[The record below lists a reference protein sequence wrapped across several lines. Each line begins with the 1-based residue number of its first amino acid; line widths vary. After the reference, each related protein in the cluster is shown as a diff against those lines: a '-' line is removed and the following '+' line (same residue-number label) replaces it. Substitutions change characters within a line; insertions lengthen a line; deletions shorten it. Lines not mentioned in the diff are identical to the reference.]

1 MSPAT
6 LCSRRRPRPLNPLLP
21 LPRCCSRP
29 SGGALT
35 GSGVFARRKLSKPF
49 PWLTRIDVGM
59 HTGGLNDAERSA
71 DWPKG
76 KPKFFLNEIEIV
88 PTYYIAK
95 QFRHQVTHDR
105 LPRPSFSLRS
115 FSRAET

>member
-1 MSPAT
+1 MS
-6 LCSRRRPRPLNPLLP
+6 
-21 LPRCCSRP
+21 
-29 SGGALT
+29 
-35 GSGVFARRKLSKPF
+35 SGVSARRKLSKPF

-95 QFRHQVTHDR
+95 QFRHQVSTR
-105 LPRPSFSLRS
+105 PIATGPLVFANLPVM
-115 FSRAET
+115 

>member
-1 MSPAT
+1 M
-6 LCSRRRPRPLNPLLP
+6 
-21 LPRCCSRP
+21 
-29 SGGALT
+29 
-35 GSGVFARRKLSKPF
+35 GSGVSARRKLSKPF

-76 KPKFFLNEIEIV
+76 KPKFFLNEIEMV

>member
-1 MSPAT
+1 MS
-6 LCSRRRPRPLNPLLP
+6 
-21 LPRCCSRP
+21 
-29 SGGALT
+29 
-35 GSGVFARRKLSKPF
+35 ARRKLSKPF

-95 QFRHQVTHDR
+95 QFRHQVSTHAR
-105 LPRPSFSLRS
+105 LPLVLAALVFALLSQQHAAKTLCCRVTPVPRGVA
-115 FSRAET
+115 RKHKQ